1 MKKFGEPCVECIGF
15 TICAPD
21 IACNSQTCNFFRK
34 ALEGVQT
41 QPTNSRYVAALED
54 SYGVLNRMGGAL
66 EGCRAELAIVIERLN
81 AAKAPHCT

>member
-1 MKKFGEPCVECIGF
+1 MERIKYSHVDSLIKRYGGIRAMEEWRAIRSYIVEAG
-15 TICAPD
+15 
-21 IACNSQTCNFFRK
+21 
-34 ALEGVQT
+34 
-41 QPTNSRYVAALED
+41 QPAHNSRYATALED